1 MQEIGVGV
9 IGTGFMGKCHALALG
24 AVKARMGDVPRP
36 LLKILC
42 DVDEPTVRARADEW
56 GFARATTDWRAL
68 IADPE
73 VQLVSVTTPN
83 RLHRE
88 MAVAALEAGKHVWCE
103 KPMGLVFA
111 DAVAMTEAARK
122 APDLKTQVGFN
133 YTRNPAISHARR
145 LIAAGAIGRIHHFT
159 GVMDEDY
166 MADAEI
172 PWSWRC
178 RKAEAGTGVLGDM
191 LVHLI
196 SIAHLLAGR
205 IVRVTGEM
213 QTVHASRPMPGGGTG
228 VVDNDDAV
236 QALVRFE
243 GGATGVIGSSRVVW
257 GRKAKLAW
265 EVRGTK
271 GTIAADHEHMNDL
284 NLFVAEGDP
293 ASRGFRT
300 ILTGP
305 AHPPYA
311 EFCPAPGHG
320 LGFNDLKVIECA
332 EFLRAIAGGPPV
344 DYDFE
349 AALAIERVTDAI
361 DRSAAEQRSVVV
373 SHTV

>member
-1 MQEIGVGV
+1 MDEIGVGV

-24 AVKARMGDVPRP
+24 AVKGRMGDVPRP

-42 DVDEPTVRARADEW
+42 DVDEPTVRVRADEW
-56 GFARATTDWRAL
+56 GFARATNDWRTL

-88 MAVAALEAGKHVWCE
+88 MAIAALEAGKHVWCE
-103 KPMGLVFA
+103 KPMGLTFA

-122 APDLKTQVGFN
+122 APHLKTQVGFN

-145 LIAAGAIGRIHHFT
+145 LIAAGVIGHVHHFT

-228 VVDNDDAV
+228 VVDNDDSV

-265 EVRGTK
+265 EVHGTK
-271 GTIAADHEHMNDL
+271 GTITANNEHMNDL

-293 ASRGFRT
+293 ATRGFRT

-361 DRSAAEQRSVVV
+361 DRSAAEQHSIVV
-373 SHTV
+373 SYTV